1 MRNRPYPHRSQSLSL
16 GPDSRGSSPPP
27 DVASEGIDHDRAA
40 ARTSTSAHLV
50 RGSLS
55 AAVLV
60 GLALLRTRPPAD
72 TVAPFGPFLAALIV
86 LAVTE
91 GKAGVIGLF
100 RRMGR
105 WRVNVI
111 WYLIAL
117 ATPVVLSAV
126 AVPVNIALGAD
137 VQLSTAN
144 IDGLDVLTTFAMV
157 LLIPGF
163 GGAWEEPG
171 WRGYAV
177 PRLQSERS
185 AVHAAFILGLLIA
198 GWHLPLIVVGQVS
211 WTDMIQI
218 MGAVIIFNWLFNNA
232 RGSVLIIMLAHAVNN
247 TVWSTLTSKVVAE
260 PDFSRQAAL
269 QAVVWCVTAVIVVL
283 VAGPANLSRRHVKQ
297 EEPPT
302 LPQQSEHQIPAGTSR
317 A

>member
-1 MRNRPYPHRSQSLSL
+1 MP
-16 GPDSRGSSPPP
+16 
-27 DVASEGIDHDRAA
+27 
-40 ARTSTSAHLV
+40 
-50 RGSLS
+50 
-55 AAVLV
+55 
-60 GLALLRTRPPAD
+60 
-72 TVAPFGPFLAALIV
+72 VAPFGPFLAALVV

-91 GKAGVIGLF
+91 GKSGVVGLF

-105 WRVNVI
+105 WRVNVV

-126 AVPVNIALGAD
+126 AVLINIALGAEAE
-137 VQLSTAN
+137 LSLAN
-144 IDGLDVLTTFAMV
+144 IDGLDVLSTFAMV

-163 GGAWEEPG
+163 AGAWEEPG

-177 PRLQSERS
+177 PRLQSGRT
-185 AVHAAFILGLLIA
+185 ALRAALILGILIA
-198 GWHLPLIVVGQVS
+198 GWHLPMIVVGQVS

-232 RGSVLIIMLAHAVNN
+232 RGSVLIIMLAHAANN

-260 PDFSRQAAL
+260 PDFFRQAVL

-302 LPQQSEHQIPAGTSR
+302 LRTEGEKDVPVSARDFGR
-317 A
+317 

>member
-1 MRNRPYPHRSQSLSL
+1 MTVQLRVRRHPLIWFAVLSL
-16 GPDSRGSSPPP
+16 
-27 DVASEGIDHDRAA
+27 
-40 ARTSTSAHLV
+40 L
-50 RGSLS
+50 LS
-55 AAVLV
+55 WWAWPLY
-60 GLALLRTRPPAD
+60 GLGLLPIP
-72 TVAPFGPFLAALIV
+72 VAPFGPFLAALTV
-86 LAVTE
+86 LTVTE
-91 GKAGVIGLF
+91 GKSGVIGLF

-126 AVPVNIALGAD
+126 AVLVNIALGAE
-137 VQLSTAN
+137 VQPSMAD
-144 IDGLDVLTTFAMV
+144 IDGLDVLTTFAMFV
-157 LLIPGF
+157 LIPGF

-177 PRLQSERS
+177 PRLQSGRTALRA
-185 AVHAAFILGLLIA
+185 AVILGVLIA
-198 GWHLPLIVVGQVS
+198 VWHLPLILVGQVS

-260 PDFSRQAAL
+260 PDFARQAVL
-269 QAVVWCVTAVIVVL
+269 QAAVWCVTAAIFVL

-302 LPQQSEHQIPAGTSR
+302 LPQQGEQQIPVGSQPNLTSTPSGPR
-317 A
+317 RS

>member
-1 MRNRPYPHRSQSLSL
+1 MTLQSPVRRHPVIWFAVLSIVLSWWAWPLYSL
-16 GPDSRGSSPPP
+16 GLIPVP
-27 DVASEGIDHDRAA
+27 VAS
-40 ARTSTSAHLV
+40 
-50 RGSLS
+50 
-55 AAVLV
+55 
-60 GLALLRTRPPAD
+60 
-72 TVAPFGPFLAALIV
+72 FGPFLAALVV

-91 GKAGVIGLF
+91 GKSGVVGLF

-105 WRVNVI
+105 WRVNAV

-126 AVPVNIALGAD
+126 AVLINIALGAEAE
-137 VQLSTAN
+137 LSLAN
-144 IDGLDVLTTFAMV
+144 IDGLDVLSTFAMV

-163 GGAWEEPG
+163 AGAWEEPG

-177 PRLQSERS
+177 PRLQSGRT
-185 AVHAAFILGLLIA
+185 ALRAALILGLLIA

-218 MGAVIIFNWLFNNA
+218 MGAVIVFNWLFNNA
-232 RGSVLIIMLAHAVNN
+232 RGSVLIIMLAHAANN

-260 PDFSRQAAL
+260 PDFFRQAVL

-283 VAGPANLSRRHVKQ
+283 VAGPANLSRRHAKQ

-302 LPQQSEHQIPAGTSR
+302 LRTEGEKDVPVSARDFGR
-317 A
+317 